1 MMECWDKGWDT
12 SQVVAVVVVV
22 AGTGD
27 RRRYIEYKLDCS
39 ACQLI
44 MNVGSCF
51 NINNIDYRA
60 LTNWLLYH
68 HNIHLSSD

>member
-1 MMECWDKGWDT
+1 M
-12 SQVVAVVVVV
+12 VAVVVV

-60 LTNWLLYH
+60 L
-68 HNIHLSSD
+68 